1 MNVALYLRKSREEEA
16 ETREETLARHERI
29 LTDYCERHGLTVIKT
44 YKEVVSGESI
54 ANRPKMQ
61 ALLSDVSSGLYDGV
75 VVVELERLSRGN
87 QIDQAEILEIFKKS
101 CTKIYTLN
109 KVYDLS
115 SDNDFDEDFF
125 EFGLFMSRREYKII
139 KRRLQRGKK
148 QALKEGYYTHSN
160 PPYGFTKERNG
171 KGFVLIPHPTEADI
185 VRTIFDKFVYQGL
198 DAFEIIKWLHE
209 NNINPRR
216 VDNWSCKALR
226 RLLRNKTYIGF
237 IAVDYVNGSPTRYID
252 GLHNGI
258 IDIDT
263 FNLAQ
268 EKLETKRTK
277 VQYDRT
283 LVNPLASILKCSKCG
298 RTMQSRF
305 STNKHH
311 YFLRCPNLK
320 CDTVSNVLEPVEKQ
334 VIDEISEC
342 LHDYELYVE
351 NHDNE
356 IEKRKKQIETEKNL
370 ILKEI
375 TRKENMITRCDEMLE
390 EGIYSKEKY
399 ISRTQSLES
408 DLSALRDSLRELN
421 NVSYSELESKKNAI
435 PIMSKVLEEY
445 WNLSATDKNKLL
457 KSIIEKI
464 EYTKTERNT
473 RYNPDEVKFTL
484 KIYLKI

>member
-1 MNVALYLRKSREEEA
+1 MNVALYLRKSREEEQ

-29 LTDYCERHGLTVIKT
+29 LTDYCERHGLTAIKK

-61 ALLSDVSSGLYDGV
+61 ALLYDVSSGLYDGV

-226 RLLRNKTYIGF
+226 RLLRNKTYIGY

-320 CDTVSNVLEPVEKQ
+320 CDTVSNVLDPVEKQ
-334 VIDEISEC
+334 VIAEISDC

-351 NHDNE
+351 NHDDE
-356 IEKRKKQIETEKNL
+356 IEREKQRIETEKNL

-375 TRKENMITRCDEMLE
+375 TRKESMINRCDEMLE

-399 ISRTQSLES
+399 ISRTQSLEN
-408 DLSALRDSLRELN
+408 DLSALRESLQELEGR
-421 NVSYSELESKKNAI
+421 SYSDLEHKKNAI

-457 KSIIEKI
+457 KSIIDKI

>member
-1 MNVALYLRKSREEEA
+1 MNVAVYLRKSREEET

-29 LTDYCERHGLTVIKT
+29 LNDYCERNDLTVVKQ

-54 ANRPKMQ
+54 SNRPKMQ
-61 ALLSDVSSGLYDGV
+61 ALLNDVSLGLYDGV
-75 VVVELERLSRGN
+75 VVIELERLSRGN
-87 QIDQAEILEIFKKS
+87 QIDQAEILDVFKKS
-101 CTKIYTLN
+101 GTKIFTIN
-109 KVYDLS
+109 KVYDLA

-160 PPYGFTKERNG
+160 PPYGFSKERIG
-171 KGFVLIPHPTEADI
+171 KGFVLTPHPVESDI
-185 VRTIFDKFVYQGL
+185 VKTIFDKFVYGSM

-216 VDNWSCKALR
+216 VDNWSCKGLR
-226 RLLRNKTYIGF
+226 RLLRNKTYIGY
-237 IAVDYVNGSPTRYID
+237 IAVDYVNGSPTRYVD
-252 GLHNGI
+252 GRHNGI
-258 IDIDT
+258 IDLET

-268 EKLETKRTK
+268 EKLDTKKTK

-320 CDTVSNVLEPVEKQ
+320 CDTVSNVLDPVEKQ

-351 NHDNE
+351 NHDDE
-356 IEKRKKQIETEKNL
+356 IEREKHRIETEKNL

-375 TRKENMITRCDEMLE
+375 ARKESMVTRCDEMLE

-399 ISRTQSLES
+399 ISRTKSLES
-408 DLSALRDSLRELN
+408 NLSALRENLEELN
-421 NVSYSELESKKNAI
+421 NASFSDLENKKNAI

-457 KSIIEKI
+457 KSIIDRI

>member
-1 MNVALYLRKSREEEA
+1 M
-16 ETREETLARHERI
+16 
-29 LTDYCERHGLTVIKT
+29 
-44 YKEVVSGESI
+44 
-54 ANRPKMQ
+54 
-61 ALLSDVSSGLYDGV
+61 
-75 VVVELERLSRGN
+75 
-87 QIDQAEILEIFKKS
+87 
-101 CTKIYTLN
+101 
-109 KVYDLS
+109 
-115 SDNDFDEDFF
+115 
-125 EFGLFMSRREYKII
+125 
-139 KRRLQRGKK
+139 
-148 QALKEGYYTHSN
+148 
-160 PPYGFTKERNG
+160 
-171 KGFVLIPHPTEADI
+171 LIPHPTEADI

-216 VDNWSCKALR
+216 VDNWSCKGLR
-226 RLLRNKTYIGF
+226 RLLRNKTYIGY

-320 CDTVSNVLEPVEKQ
+320 CDTVSNVLEPVERQ
-334 VIDEISEC
+334 VISEISEC

-351 NHDNE
+351 NHDDE
-356 IEKRKKQIETEKNL
+356 IEREKQRIETEKNL

-375 TRKENMITRCDEMLE
+375 TRKESMINRCDEMLE

-399 ISRTQSLES
+399 INRTKSLEK
-408 DLSALRDSLRELN
+408 DLSALRESLK
-421 NVSYSELESKKNAI
+421 ELESRSYSDIENKKNAI

-457 KSIIEKI
+457 KSIIDKI

-484 KIYLKI
+484 KIFLKI

>member
-1 MNVALYLRKSREEEA
+1 
-16 ETREETLARHERI
+16 
-29 LTDYCERHGLTVIKT
+29 
-44 YKEVVSGESI
+44 
-54 ANRPKMQ
+54 MQ
-61 ALLSDVSSGLYDGV
+61 SLLSDVQSGMYDG

-87 QIDQAEILEIFKKS
+87 QIDQAEILEVFKKS
-101 CTKIYTLN
+101 ATKIYTLN
-109 KVYDLS
+109 KVYDLA

-148 QALKEGYYTHSN
+148 QALK
-160 PPYGFTKERNG
+160 
-171 KGFVLIPHPTEADI
+171 FVLIPHPTEADI

-209 NNINPRR
+209 NNINPLR

-226 RLLRNKTYIGF
+226 RLLRNKTYIGY

-277 VQYDRT
+277 IQYDRT

-320 CDTVSNVLEPVEKQ
+320 CDTVSNVLEPVEWQ
-334 VIDEISEC
+334 VIAEISEC
-342 LHDYELYVE
+342 LYDYELYVE
-351 NHDNE
+351 NHGE
-356 IEKRKKQIETEKNL
+356 EKH
-370 ILKEI
+370 
-375 TRKENMITRCDEMLE
+375 
-390 EGIYSKEKY
+390 
-399 ISRTQSLES
+399 
-408 DLSALRDSLRELN
+408 
-421 NVSYSELESKKNAI
+421 VS
-435 PIMSKVLEEY
+435 
-445 WNLSATDKNKLL
+445 
-457 KSIIEKI
+457 
-464 EYTKTERNT
+464 
-473 RYNPDEVKFTL
+473 
-484 KIYLKI
+484 

>member
-1 MNVALYLRKSREEEA
+1 MNVALYLRKSREEEQ
-16 ETREETLARHERI
+16 ETREETLSRHERI
-29 LTDYCERHGLTVIKT
+29 LTDYCERHGLTVIKK

-61 ALLSDVSSGLYDGV
+61 ALLNDVSSGLYDGV

-185 VRTIFDKFVYQGL
+185 VRTIFDKFVYQGF

-216 VDNWSCKALR
+216 VDNWSCKGLR
-226 RLLRNKTYIGF
+226 RLLRNKTYIGY

-334 VIDEISEC
+334 VIAEISEC

-351 NHDNE
+351 NHDDE
-356 IEKRKKQIETEKNL
+356 IEREKKRIETEKNL

-375 TRKENMITRCDEMLE
+375 TRKESMINRCDEMLE

-399 ISRTQSLES
+399 ISRTQSLEK
-408 DLSALRDSLRELN
+408 DLTALRESLKELESR
-421 NVSYSELESKKNAI
+421 SYSDLESKKSAI

-445 WNLSATDKNKLL
+445 WNLSPTDKNKLL

-473 RYNPDEVKFTL
+473 RYNPDEVKFSL
-484 KIYLKI
+484 KIFLKI

>member
-1 MNVALYLRKSREEEA
+1 MNVAIYLRKSREEEQ

-29 LTDYCERHGLTVIKT
+29 LTDYCERHGLTVIKK

-61 ALLSDVSSGLYDGV
+61 SLLNDVQSGIYDGV
-75 VVVELERLSRGN
+75 VVIELERLSRGN

-226 RLLRNKTYIGF
+226 RLLRNKTYIGY

-263 FNLAQ
+263 FNIAQ

-320 CDTVSNVLEPVEKQ
+320 CDTVSNVLEPVEQQ
-334 VIDEISEC
+334 VIAEISEC

-351 NHDNE
+351 NHDDE
-356 IEKRKKQIETEKNL
+356 IEREKQRIETEKNL

-375 TRKENMITRCDEMLE
+375 TRKEYMINRCDEMLE

-399 ISRTQSLES
+399 INRTKSLEK
-408 DLSALRDSLRELN
+408 DLSALRESFQ
-421 NVSYSELESKKNAI
+421 ELESRSYSDIENKKNAI

-457 KSIIEKI
+457 KSIIDKI
-464 EYTKTERNT
+464 EYSKTERNT

-484 KIYLKI
+484 KIFLKI